1 MRCSSCKTGT
11 LLPTRIDDGTGPA
24 GYQCNHCQGALLS
37 LAPYLDWAR
46 GQASMAE
53 PSAPAAF
60 DGESVDSKAALAGPN
75 CSRIMLRCN
84 MLADKAHGL
93 DYCFHCEEVWLDHGE
108 WQYLKSQGLH
118 TRINS
123 IATEPYQRRL
133 REQAL
138 RDAGLQR
145 FRQNLGDAAFA
156 QVQSFAQWL
165 QTQEQADAILRYLKQ
180 ETRR

>member
-60 DGESVDSKAALAGPN
+60 DGESVDSKAALPCPK
-75 CSRIMLRCN
+75 CSRIMLRFN
-84 MLADKAHGL
+84 VLADKAHGL